1 MSDATVNRDMLGLSN
16 AYSEPV
22 SRLER
27 TVTEIWRRHFSMDRV
42 GIHDRY
48 EDLGGDS
55 LLAVKIIIDI
65 EKELSVELPW
75 NVLEDAD
82 TTGKLS
88 AIIATMKDA
97 PAHHP

>member
-1 MSDATVNRDMLGLSN
+1 MSDTTVSRDMLGLSN
-16 AYSEPV
+16 DYTEPK
-22 SRLER
+22 SRLEKA
-27 TVTEIWRRHFSMDRV
+27 VTEIWRRHFSMDRV
-42 GIHDRY
+42 GLHDRY

-88 AIIATMKDA
+88 AIIATMAEA
-97 PAHHP
+97 PARHP